1 MGQAKLRGSKQ
12 ERVNQAV
19 AAEQERLRKREERE
33 MEIEAE
39 KAERW
44 RQMSPEEKEAA
55 LEQAKAE
62 AGLMGIFSGLL
73 GAGGLRMGSRRRR

>member
-12 ERVNQAV
+12 ERVAQAV

-33 MEIEAE
+33 MEIEAA

-44 RQMSPEEKEAA
+44 RQMSPEEREAA

-62 AGLMGIFSGLL
+62 AGLMGIFSNIL
-73 GAGGLRMGSRRRR
+73 GSAGLRTGSRRRL